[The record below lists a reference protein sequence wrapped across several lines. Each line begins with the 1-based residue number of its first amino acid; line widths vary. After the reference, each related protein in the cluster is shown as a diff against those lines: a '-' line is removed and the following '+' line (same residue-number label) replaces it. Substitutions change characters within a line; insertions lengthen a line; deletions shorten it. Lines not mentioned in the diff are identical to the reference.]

1 MAPHHCRICSAAMS
15 ADDGHRECPD
25 CLGAV
30 HVLEDV
36 GNPCSAAVDLSRGER
51 LRRANQVRGHAQ
63 EGRAERRRSPLRL
76 PRSRKRGHK
85 HTRRHSED
93 RQYEPAKRPAPA
105 EAAGGGSAESRHIL
119 AVLQALTERLGR
131 LEEQR
136 GPPSLP
142 SGQQCL
148 PLRRPDSQVEQE
160 DEANDV
166 ISLLKSQAT
175 EDTTG
180 GAGRGGEPRTDSRGE
195 STGVGET
202 PVSSLMSRVLSAAN
216 ILGLQPPTPDPVPQ
230 GGVWDG
236 VSHTSPPPSIPVAED
251 YTRMLTSSWG
261 RASKRPQ
268 FNAGC
273 RQLAMTVYPAETGL
287 GDMPPVEESIASWT
301 SLGPARVSS
310 NPSCPHKECAKTD
323 RLVTRSFNASARAAR
338 TGKLQWIQI
347 LTDGGGE
354 LSCNNSLHAFA
365 QDRDPADGD
374 AMGLVEAALSAHS
387 QLTRDVGDSMAAAV
401 LCRRQVWLAQT
412 SLPEAIRTELLN
424 LPVAPGPYLRF
435 AFQGRAF
442 QFQVLPFG
450 LSLAPRV
457 FSRVVSATLA
467 PLQVVRDTNTLLAHI
482 QFLGFTVNWKKSNV
496 QPRQQAVFLGI
507 LFDSASMKASLTGRR
522 AYSLIETLKH
532 FRLGKL
538 VTANRAQRLLGL
550 MAAAAVVV
558 PLGLLRS
565 RPFQCWFNAFQLDPR
580 DDRQV
585 KLRVSRACI
594 WALRPWRNREFLLRG
609 VPLGGLHTGDRS
621 SRLMHP

>member
-1 MAPHHCRICSAAMS
+1 MS

-63 EGRAERRRSPLRL
+63 GGRAERRRSPLPS

-93 RQYEPAKRPAPA
+93 QQYESPRRSDKEETPRPAKRPAPA
-105 EAAGGGSAESRHIL
+105 EAAGGGSAESRQIL
-119 AVLQALTERLGR
+119 AALQALTERLGR

-142 SGQQCL
+142 SGQQGL
-148 PLRRPDSQVEQE
+148 PLRRPDSQDEQE

-166 ISLLKSQAT
+166 LSLLASQAT

-180 GAGRGGEPRTDSRGE
+180 GAGRGGEPRTDSRDE

-236 VSHTSPPPSIPVAED
+236 VSHTSPPPSIPVAGD

-287 GDMPPVEESIASWT
+287 GDMPPVEALIASLT
-301 SLGPARVSS
+301 PLGPARVSS
-310 NPSCPHKECAKTD
+310 NPSCPRKECAKTD

-338 TGKLQWIQI
+338 TGNALAMT
-347 LTDGGGE
+347 LAALRRT
-354 LSCNNSLHAFA
+354 L
-365 QDRDPADGD
+365 DPADGD

-424 LPVAPGPYLRF
+424 LPVTPGHVFHPETQTVLDRTE
-435 AFQGRAF
+435 RAVASREAV
-442 QFQVLPFG
+442 QRVCIRTG
-450 LSLAPRV
+450 LAANQAPRG
-457 FSRVVSATLA
+457 R
-467 PLQVVRDTNTLLAHI
+467 
-482 QFLGFTVNWKKSNV
+482 
-496 QPRQQAVFLGI
+496 PRQQRPSWPSRTAGNFRDRPVQAANQGPAR
-507 LFDSASMKASLTGRR
+507 DPQSRGRR
-522 AYSLIETLKH
+522 GQRPS
-532 FRLGKL
+532 RGKY
-538 VTANRAQRLLGL
+538 AGRRGG
-550 MAAAAVVV
+550 AA
-558 PLGLLRS
+558 
-565 RPFQCWFNAFQLDPR
+565 
-580 DDRQV
+580 
-585 KLRVSRACI
+585 
-594 WALRPWRNREFLLRG
+594 
-609 VPLGGLHTGDRS
+609 
-621 SRLMHP
+621 

>member
-1 MAPHHCRICSAAMS
+1 MS

-63 EGRAERRRSPLRL
+63 EGRAERRRSPLRS

-93 RQYEPAKRPAPA
+93 RHYESPRRSDKEETPRPAKRPAPA
-105 EAAGGGSAESRHIL
+105 EAAGGGSAESCHIL
-119 AVLQALTERLGR
+119 AALQALTERLGR

-142 SGQQCL
+142 SGQQGL
-148 PLRRPDSQVEQE
+148 SLRRPDSQDERE

-166 ISLLKSQAT
+166 LSLLASQAT

-236 VSHTSPPPSIPVAED
+236 VTHTSPPPSIPVAED
-251 YTRMLTSSWG
+251 YTRMLTS
-261 RASKRPQ
+261 
-268 FNAGC
+268 
-273 RQLAMTVYPAETGL
+273 TETGL
-287 GDMPPVEESIASWT
+287 GDMPPVEALIASLT

-310 NPSCPHKECAKTD
+310 NPSCPRKEWAKTD

-338 TGKLQWIQI
+338 TGNALAMT
-347 LTDGGGE
+347 LAALRRT
-354 LSCNNSLHAFA
+354 L
-365 QDRDPADGD
+365 DPADGD
-374 AMGLVEAALSAHS
+374 AMGLVEAALSAHA

-412 SLPEAIRTELLN
+412 SGQRPSGRSCSISLWLLGMFFIRRPRRCWTALN
-424 LPVAPGPYLRF
+424 
-435 AFQGRAF
+435 
-442 QFQVLPFG
+442 VLQR
-450 LSLAPRV
+450 L
-457 FSRVVSATLA
+457 
-467 PLQVVRDTNTLLAHI
+467 
-482 QFLGFTVNWKKSNV
+482 
-496 QPRQQAVFLGI
+496 
-507 LFDSASMKASLTGRR
+507 GRR
-522 AYSLIETLKH
+522 SSAYVLEQ
-532 FRLGKL
+532 G
-538 VTANRAQRLLGL
+538 
-550 MAAAAVVV
+550 
-558 PLGLLRS
+558 
-565 RPFQCWFNAFQLDPR
+565 
-580 DDRQV
+580 
-585 KLRVSRACI
+585 
-594 WALRPWRNREFLLRG
+594 
-609 VPLGGLHTGDRS
+609 
-621 SRLMHP
+621 